1 MGSRCLNAYADS
13 SDKHDF
19 CRGSDCTGT
28 FCESWKTMCSK
39 QLTMN
44 ERKCYQYLSKKT
56 NHTQKQDYDT
66 FVKKNSS
73 TKNGIFKK
81 YRITAIL
88 QEYTGVLLLD
98 LVIQEKQYLKN
109 YVCLIIMD
117 QNMITIWS

>member
-1 MGSRCLNAYADS
+1 
-13 SDKHDF
+13 
-19 CRGSDCTGT
+19 
-28 FCESWKTMCSK
+28 MCSK
-39 QLTMN
+39 QLTIN
-44 ERKCYQYLSKKT
+44 ERKCYQNLLKKT

-73 TKNGIFKK
+73 TKKEIFKK

-98 LVIQEKQYLKN
+98 LVIQEKQYLKK

-117 QNMITIWS
+117 QNMITI